1 MNLLQ
6 FRLQCHI
13 KKTHHSLLKSILK
26 LTPVTV
32 NISMCIFFTS
42 KKMTIYLYL
51 STILRCW
58 FNKRMIIIVM

>member
-13 KKTHHSLLKSILK
+13 KKHHSFLKSILK
-26 LTPVTV
+26 LTPITV